1 MGYEQIIMTLAVA
14 LGASWCAGINLY
26 ATVFV
31 LGALSRWTA
40 FDLPG
45 DLVIL
50 ESHWVLWPALAMYTI
65 EFFADKFPAVDTA
78 WDSIHT
84 FIRIPAGVVLA
95 ATAMGDVPLEFQMLA
110 GLVGGTLATAS
121 HTTKATTRLVAHS
134 TATSPIVSPVAS
146 VIEDI
151 TVIGFLAFVVAN
163 PLLSLLLLAIM
174 VIASGFL
181 LWSFWKITRLVLRRL
196 VAFLSGEPQLPA
208 TA

>member
-1 MGYEQIIMTLAVA
+1 MGYEQVIMALAVA

-45 DLVIL
+45 DLVVL

-95 ATAMGDVPLEFQMLA
+95 ATAMGEVPLEFQMLA
-110 GLVGGTLATAS
+110 GLVGGTLATTS
-121 HTTKATTRLVAHS
+121 HATKATTRLVAHS

-151 TVIGFLAFVVAN
+151 TVVGFLAFVVSN
-163 PLLSLLLLAIM
+163 PLLSLLLLAMM

-196 VAFLSGEPQLPA
+196 VAILSGEPQLPA

>member
-1 MGYEQIIMTLAVA
+1 MGYEQVIMTLAVG

-45 DLVIL
+45 ELVVL
-50 ESHWVLWPALAMYTI
+50 ESHWVLWPALAMYTL

-95 ATAMGDVPLEFQMLA
+95 ATAMGDVPMEFQMLA

-121 HTTKATTRLVAHS
+121 HATKATTRLVAHS

-151 TVIGFLAFVVAN
+151 TVVGFLAFVVAN
-163 PLLSLLLLAIM
+163 PLLSLLLLAMM

-181 LWSFWKITRLVLRRL
+181 LWSFWKITRLVLQRL
-196 VAFLSGEPQLPA
+196 FAAISGEPNLPSA
-208 TA
+208 A